1 MDHALAG
8 GHSDGSEL
16 LGQILIGFDRPEG
29 LTEGEPVMLI
39 LRSFGA
45 VSAGLLAVV
54 LLSTLTD
61 EIMHATGLI
70 PRGPMWSPAHNTLAL
85 GYRCV
90 IGAIGTAL
98 ATLGVF
104 ATAGLNWGPR
114 WYPIALAVSALPTCW
129 LGGWLQR
136 RGG

>member
-1 MDHALAG
+1 M
-8 GHSDGSEL
+8 
-16 LGQILIGFDRPEG
+16 P
-29 LTEGEPVMLI
+29 I
-39 LRSFGA
+39 LRSIGA
-45 VSAGLLAVV
+45 VLAGLVAVV

-61 EIMHATGLI
+61 EIMHATGII
-70 PRGPMWSPAHNTLAL
+70 PRGPMWNPAHNALAF

-90 IGAIGTAL
+90 IGIVGGYLTARLAPRNAMTHVVILGAIGTAL

-136 RGG
+136 CRA

>member
-1 MDHALAG
+1 M
-8 GHSDGSEL
+8 
-16 LGQILIGFDRPEG
+16 P
-29 LTEGEPVMLI
+29 I
-39 LRSFGA
+39 LRSIGA
-45 VSAGLLAVV
+45 VLAGLVAVV

-61 EIMHATGLI
+61 EIMHATGII
-70 PRGPMWSPAHNTLAL
+70 PRGPMWNPAHNALAF

-90 IGAIGTAL
+90 IGIVGGYLTARLAPRNAMTHVVILGAIGTAL

>member
-1 MDHALAG
+1 M
-8 GHSDGSEL
+8 
-16 LGQILIGFDRPEG
+16 P
-29 LTEGEPVMLI
+29 I
-39 LRSFGA
+39 LRSIGA
-45 VSAGLLAVV
+45 VLAGLVAVV

-61 EIMHATGLI
+61 EIMHATGII
-70 PRGPMWSPAHNTLAL
+70 PRGPMWNPAHNALAF

-90 IGAIGTAL
+90 IGIVGGYLTARLAARNAMTHVVILGVIGTAL

-114 WYPIALAVSALPTCW
+114 WYPIALAVTALPTCW